1 MVQLQRS
8 EKTNFSIYH
17 NSGRKVLKDY
27 SLGIYM
33 NNNNF
38 MEGVYIPQFLRGRGR
53 RGEEKKKI
61 SLPRTD
67 RVHLKCV
74 SR

>member
-1 MVQLQRS
+1 M
-8 EKTNFSIYH
+8 
-17 NSGRKVLKDY
+17 LKDY

-53 RGEEKKKI
+53 RGEKKKKI

-67 RVHLKCV
+67 QVHLKCV